1 MISCKFVIMKNFS
14 RISMVVLMLAVA
26 LQAPVAAAAQ
36 GVAQGNISQES
47 VQKYGELSKVL
58 QANQQKSVP
67 ELMIIVAKQ
76 MLGTEY
82 VAGTLEKV
90 PEQLVVSLTQ
100 TDCILF
106 VESCLAMALNAKKG
120 IFHPD
125 SLCATIQSLRYRDG
139 KVDGYASRIHYT
151 SEWIRQG
158 EARGIFRE
166 ITDVLSGDNLSGQR
180 FSYMSEHSDAYRQLK
195 GNPAEV
201 ARIAQMEASLNQ
213 HTDYF
218 VIPKEAVSKMEHLLK
233 DGDILGFNST
243 VKGLDIAHVALVYHK
258 ENGQVGFIHA
268 SQADGKVV
276 IDEKS
281 IADYVNSRKSNN
293 GIRIVRVNR

>member
-1 MISCKFVIMKNFS
+1 MKNFS
-14 RISMVVLMLAVA
+14 RISMVVLMLALA

-58 QANQQKSVP
+58 KANQQKSVP

-281 IADYVNSRKSNN
+281 IADYVNARKSNN

>member
-1 MISCKFVIMKNFS
+1 
-14 RISMVVLMLAVA
+14 MLAVA

-58 QANQQKSVP
+58 KANQQKSVP

-125 SLCATIQSLRYRDG
+125 SLCATIQSLRYRNG

>member
-1 MISCKFVIMKNFS
+1 MKYIS
-14 RISMVVLMLAVA
+14 RIIIAALLVFAVA
-26 LQAPVAAAAQ
+26 LPVPGAAQ
-36 GVAQGNISQES
+36 SVAQGNISQES
-47 VQKYGELSKVL
+47 VEKYSGLSKVL
-58 QANQQKSVP
+58 QANREKSVP
-67 ELMIIVAKQ
+67 ELMIIVAKE
-76 MLGTEY
+76 MLGTDY

-90 PEQLVVSLTQ
+90 PEQLTVSLTQ

-120 IFHPD
+120 IYHPD
-125 SLCATIQSLRYRDG
+125 SLCATVQSLRYRDG
-139 KVDGYASRIHYT
+139 KVDGYSSRIHYT

-180 FSYMSEHSDAYRQLK
+180 FSFMSTHTGSYKQLK
-195 GNPAEV
+195 DNPAEI
-201 ARIAQMEASLNQ
+201 ARIAAMEDSLNKY
-213 HTDYF
+213 TDYF
-218 VIPKEAVSKMEHLLK
+218 VIPSEDVPAIEHLLK

-243 VKGLDIAHVALVYHK
+243 VEGLDIAHVALVYHK
-258 ENGQVGFIHA
+258 ENGDVGFIHA

-281 IADYVNSRKSNN
+281 IADYVKSRKNNN

>member
-1 MISCKFVIMKNFS
+1 MRLLTTVI
-14 RISMVVLMLAVA
+14 LLVA
-26 LQAPVAAAAQ
+26 LIAPMKMGAQ
-36 GVAQGNISQES
+36 GVAQGNISKES
-47 VQKYGELSKVL
+47 VEKYNKIAQVL
-58 QANQQKSVP
+58 KQNQQKSVP
-67 ELMIIVAKQ
+67 ELMIITAKE

-82 VAGTLEKV
+82 VAGTLEQI
-90 PEQLVVSLTQ
+90 PEKLSVSLVE

-106 VESCLAMALNAKKG
+106 VESCLAIALNAKKG
-120 IFHPD
+120 VFHPD
-125 SLCATIQSLRYRDG
+125 SLCATVQSFRYRNG

-158 EARGIFRE
+158 EGRGIFRE

-195 GNPAEV
+195 DNPAEV
-201 ARIAQMEASLNQ
+201 ARIARMEADLNKY
-213 HTDYF
+213 TDYY
-218 VIPKEAVSKMEHLLK
+218 VIPKEDVRKMEHLLK

-276 IDEKS
+276 IDVKD
-281 IADYVNSRKSNN
+281 IHDYVNSRKNNN
-293 GIRIVRVNR
+293 GIRIIRVNR

>member
-1 MISCKFVIMKNFS
+1 MKNFS
-14 RISMVVLMLAVA
+14 RISMVVLMLALA

-47 VQKYGELSKVL
+47 VQKYSELSKVL
-58 QANQQKSVP
+58 KANQQKSVP

-125 SLCATIQSLRYRDG
+125 SLCATIQSLRYRNG

>member
-1 MISCKFVIMKNFS
+1 MKNFS

-58 QANQQKSVP
+58 KANQQKSVP

-106 VESCLAMALNAKKG
+106 VESCLAMSLNAKKG

-125 SLCATIQSLRYRDG
+125 SLCATIQSLRYRNG

>member
-1 MISCKFVIMKNFS
+1 MKQLFKIFLLAALMFPFVATAQSVAEGNMSKESAEKYSKISKILLEN
-14 RISMVVLMLAVA
+14 R
-26 LQAPVAAAAQ
+26 
-36 GVAQGNISQES
+36 E
-47 VQKYGELSKVL
+47 
-58 QANQQKSVP
+58 KSVP
-67 ELMIIVAKQ
+67 ELMIIAAKQ
-76 MLGTEY
+76 MLGTDY
-82 VAGTLEKV
+82 VAGTLEQI
-90 PEQLVVSLTQ
+90 PEKLSVSLTQ

-106 VESCLAMALNAKKG
+106 VESCLSMALNAKKG
-120 IFHPD
+120 LDNPD
-125 SLCATIQSLRYRDG
+125 SLCATTQSFRYRNG

-180 FSYMSEHSDAYRQLK
+180 FSYMSEHSDAYKQLK

-201 ARIAQMEASLNQ
+201 ARIAQMEQNLNGF
-213 HTDYF
+213 TDYF
-218 VIPKEAVSKMEHLLK
+218 VIPKGDVKKIEHLLK
-233 DGDILGFNST
+233 DGDILGFNSS

-258 ENGQVGFIHA
+258 DNGDVGFIHA
-268 SQADGKVV
+268 SYADGKVV

-281 IADYVNSRKSNN
+281 IADYVMARKNNN

>member
-1 MISCKFVIMKNFS
+1 MKRLFM
-14 RISMVVLMLAVA
+14 MVLAAMLSLPFT
-26 LQAPVAAAAQ
+26 LQAQSVAE
-36 GVAQGNISQES
+36 GNMSRES
-47 VQKYGELSKVL
+47 AQKYSKISKIL
-58 QANQQKSVP
+58 LENREKSVP
-67 ELMIIVAKQ
+67 ELMIIAAKQ
-76 MLGTEY
+76 MLGTDY
-82 VAGTLEKV
+82 VAGTLEQI
-90 PEQLVVSLTQ
+90 PEKLSVSLTQ

-120 IFHPD
+120 LDNPD
-125 SLCATIQSLRYRDG
+125 SLCATTQSFRYRNG

-180 FSYMSEHSDAYRQLK
+180 FSYMSEHSDAYKQLK

-201 ARIAQMEASLNQ
+201 ARIAQMEKNLNAF
-213 HTDYF
+213 TDYF
-218 VIPKEAVSKMEHLLK
+218 VIPKEDVKKIGHLLK
-233 DGDILGFNST
+233 DGDILGFNTS

-258 ENGQVGFIHA
+258 ENGEVGFIHA

-281 IADYVNSRKSNN
+281 IADYVMARKNNN
-293 GIRIVRVNR
+293 GIRIVRVR

>member
-1 MISCKFVIMKNFS
+1 MKNFS

-58 QANQQKSVP
+58 KANQQKSVP

-82 VAGTLEKV
+82 VAGTLERV

-281 IADYVNSRKSNN
+281 IADYVNARKSNN

>member
-1 MISCKFVIMKNFS
+1 MKNFS

-58 QANQQKSVP
+58 KANQQKSVP

-180 FSYMSEHSDAYRQLK
+180 FSYMSEHSDAYKQLK

-218 VIPKEAVSKMEHLLK
+218 VIQKEAVSKMEHLLK

>member
-58 QANQQKSVP
+58 KANQQKSVP

-125 SLCATIQSLRYRDG
+125 SLCATIQSLRYRNG

-201 ARIAQMEASLNQ
+201 ARIAEMEASLNQ

>member
-1 MISCKFVIMKNFS
+1 
-14 RISMVVLMLAVA
+14 MLAVA

-58 QANQQKSVP
+58 KANQQKSVP

-125 SLCATIQSLRYRDG
+125 SLCATIQSLRYRNG

-201 ARIAQMEASLNQ
+201 ARIAEMEASLNQ

>member
-1 MISCKFVIMKNFS
+1 
-14 RISMVVLMLAVA
+14 MLALA

-58 QANQQKSVP
+58 KANQQKSVP

-281 IADYVNSRKSNN
+281 IADYVNARKSNN

>member
-58 QANQQKSVP
+58 KANQQKSVP

-125 SLCATIQSLRYRDG
+125 SLCATIQSLRYRNG

>member
-1 MISCKFVIMKNFS
+1 MKNFS
-14 RISMVVLMLAVA
+14 RISMVVLMLALA

-58 QANQQKSVP
+58 KANQQKSVP

>member
-1 MISCKFVIMKNFS
+1 MKNFS

-90 PEQLVVSLTQ
+90 PEQLTVSLTQ

-201 ARIAQMEASLNQ
+201 ARIADMEASLNK

-218 VIPKEAVSKMEHLLK
+218 VIPKADVKKMEHLLK
-233 DGDILGFNST
+233 DGDILGFNSN
-243 VKGLDIAHVALVYHK
+243 VEGLDIAHVALVYHK
-258 ENGQVGFIHA
+258 ENGEVGFIHA
-268 SQADGKVV
+268 SQGDGKVV

-281 IADYVNSRKSNN
+281 IHDYVNARKNNN

>member
-1 MISCKFVIMKNFS
+1 MKNFS

-58 QANQQKSVP
+58 KANQQKSVP

-125 SLCATIQSLRYRDG
+125 SLCATIQSLRYRNG

-281 IADYVNSRKSNN
+281 IADYVNARKSNN

>member
-14 RISMVVLMLAVA
+14 RISIVVLMLAVA

-58 QANQQKSVP
+58 KANRQKSVP

>member
-1 MISCKFVIMKNFS
+1 MKNFS

-58 QANQQKSVP
+58 KANQQKSVP